1 MDNELKLVVP
11 FENFDFF
18 NMVISDD
25 RTNNKKFQQRIK
37 YVLNVEN
44 FDINDELIKLIINNI
59 TLFRNN
65 LLENYDK
72 LKNSEFSNIIDV
84 VIERWNLNDLPFEK
98 AKKIYLRNRDYF
110 DKYFN
115 YYHSGWLY
123 LNSKKTNPSNAE
135 IIDSHNVSQRL
146 YISINSDCIDSFS
159 KELQTL
165 FEKNKLPYNFKIQ
178 CGAKLRSADC
188 ICIYSDSFDRT
199 KDYLKI
205 MMPLIEKYKN
215 SIHKPQPHLGIIN
228 DQIGL
233 GFQLKDGYSY
243 SEIMEQISYK
253 ALKKACNDIYQSHQ
267 ISQVEVDKFDEEYK
281 NGVVSYIVQIAR
293 MNISIYQLLQQ
304 EFEKSFRLIIKN
316 EYPDFDIDMC
326 QIVRE
331 LESENMENKY

>member
-1 MDNELKLVVP
+1 MIDELRLISP

-18 NMVISDD
+18 NMVISVDGA
-25 RTNNKKFQQRIK
+25 NGKKFQQQIK
-37 YVLNVEN
+37 YDLNVEN
-44 FDINDELIKLIINNI
+44 FDRNDELIKLILNNI

-72 LKNSEFSNIIDV
+72 LKSSKYSNIIDT
-84 VIERWNLNDLPFEK
+84 VIENWNLNDISFEK
-98 AKKIYLRNRDYF
+98 AKKIYLRNKDYF

-115 YYHSGWLY
+115 YYHNGWLY
-123 LNSKKTNPSNAE
+123 LNSEKTNPSNGE
-135 IIDSHNVSQRL
+135 IIDSHNVCQRL

-159 KELQTL
+159 RELQTL
-165 FEKNKLPYNFKIQ
+165 FEKSKLPYNFKIQ

-205 MMPLIEKYKN
+205 MIPLLEKYKN
-215 SIHKPQPHLGIIN
+215 SIHKPQSHLGIIN

-253 ALKKACNDIYQSHQ
+253 AIEKACNNIYQYNQNSRLRSNG
-267 ISQVEVDKFDEEYK
+267 IDDAYK
-281 NGVVSYIVQIAR
+281 NGTLTSYIKQISRVNLA
-293 MNISIYQLLQQ
+293 MYQLLQE
-304 EFEKSFRLIIKN
+304 EFEKNFRLIIEN
-316 EYPDFDIDMC
+316 EYPDFDIDMLDLT
-326 QIVRE
+326 RE
-331 LESENMENKY
+331 LESKNVNKK